1 MQGFEIE
8 KCFNRALSL
17 CISKKKFFIVFPV
30 LFLCG
35 IFIVYCRA
43 FASDASGWIKMSLAF
58 LPILLSSGLLLSLG
72 ALLIRIYYHEVKSLK
87 FHYTELLGKSW
98 DLIIGTS
105 YLAIPPVLVYLMVWI
120 LLGIF
125 LLLQE
130 IPGVGNAIGILLSFG
145 PFLLILTSLLLC
157 LFNLSLLFFVTPA
170 IALKSH
176 DKTQLAKEVFSSIR
190 KKLFSNLLF
199 LLIALIPIAFV
210 VGILSF
216 AAMLTH
222 ENYFAQDHSLSIG
235 LYWFF
240 IMIPFSA
247 LVTPGVVF
255 FFNFAAES
263 YNYLQKKAKAVG

>member
-1 MQGFEIE
+1 MEGFEIE

-43 FASDASGWIKMSLAF
+43 FASDASSWIKMSLAF
-58 LPILLSSGLLLSLG
+58 LPILLSSGILLSLG
-72 ALLIRIYYHEVKSLK
+72 ALLIRIYYHEVKRLK

-98 DLIIGTS
+98 DLIIGTA

-130 IPGVGNAIGILLSFG
+130 IPGIGNAISILLSFW
-145 PFLLILTSLLLC
+145 PFLLILSSLLLC
-157 LFNLSLLFFVTPA
+157 LFNLALLFFVTPA
-170 IALKSH
+170 VALKSQ
-176 DKTQLAKEVFSSIR
+176 DKTHLAKEVFASIQN
-190 KKLFSNLLF
+190 KLFSNILF
-199 LLIALIPIAFV
+199 LLMALLPIGFV
-210 VGILSF
+210 VGVLSF
-216 AAMLTH
+216 AATLTH
-222 ENYFAQDHSLSIG
+222 ENYFAQEHPLSIG

-247 LVTPGVVF
+247 ILTPGVIF

-263 YNYLQKKAKAVG
+263 YNYLQKKVQGLS